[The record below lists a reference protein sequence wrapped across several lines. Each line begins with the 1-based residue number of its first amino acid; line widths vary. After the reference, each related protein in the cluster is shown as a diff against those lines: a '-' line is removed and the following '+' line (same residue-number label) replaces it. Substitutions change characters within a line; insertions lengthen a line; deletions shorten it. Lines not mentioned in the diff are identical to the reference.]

1 MSLGYPTT
9 KNDIDSLL
17 GGLAV
22 DIRNKFQAVK
32 EAKLLIDGLT
42 DPELITRG
50 YADPAAGGTDI
61 ARIRSGIADF
71 DHLADIYLGVAA
83 GVQATPLDFR
93 RFTKFWLGTA

>member
-32 EAKLLIDGLT
+32 DAKLMVDALTDQELID
-42 DPELITRG
+42 RG
-50 YADPAAGGTDI
+50 YDATDI
-61 ARIRSGIADF
+61 ARIRSGAGDF
-71 DHLADIYLGVAA
+71 DHLADIYLGDD
-83 GVQATPLDFR
+83 VQASPLDFR